1 MKKSIIIVI
10 CCVFLA
16 TISINLFV
24 QNLMNKALIGV
35 AEEDVLFLES
45 LEFKTVGFGTDVAFT
60 SQQFDDLEIGIN
72 QYAMYGYESHGTRY
86 GDYVVSGGFYKDGKT
101 IDYRFDVFP
110 YEISDESNGNDYII
124 STDHLLSEGDELWVS
139 DPELIDLFNQFIL
152 RVEPVVT
159 HDYQTD
165 FEVPDDYD
173 LFTEYKVITSY
184 PVVSEV
190 QGYKQYDCDNCG
202 NTYVKDSAVYE
213 IRDKNNFFI
222 NDYDFENS
230 IVSQYYLEDGYLQYS
245 LIEESDI
252 DQEIYIGETPVQIEY
267 LDDDVI
273 NHANQLIDELNK
285 KYDEAKAKLLE

>member
-16 TISINLFV
+16 TASNNLYV
-24 QNLMNKALIGV
+24 QGLTNRALSGV
-35 AEEDVLFLES
+35 AEEDITFLES
-45 LEFKTVGFGTDVAFT
+45 LDFKTVGFGTNVTFA

-124 STDHLLSEGDELWVS
+124 RTDHLLSEEDELWVT

-152 RVEPVVT
+152 SVEPVVT

-165 FEVPDDYD
+165 FEVTDDYD
-173 LFTEYKVITSY
+173 SFTEYETITSY

-190 QGYKQYDCDNCG
+190 QGYKQYDCG
-202 NTYVKDSAVYE
+202 YYWNTYVKGSTVYE
-213 IRDKNNFFI
+213 IRDKNSFFI

-230 IVSQYYLEDGYLQYS
+230 IVSHYHLEDDYLQYS
-245 LIEESDI
+245 LIEEDDI
-252 DQEIYIGETPVQIEY
+252 DQEIYVGETPVQIEY
-267 LDDDVI
+267 LEDDVI
-273 NHANQLIDELNK
+273 SRANQLIEELNIK
-285 KYDEAKAKLLE
+285 HDEAREILL